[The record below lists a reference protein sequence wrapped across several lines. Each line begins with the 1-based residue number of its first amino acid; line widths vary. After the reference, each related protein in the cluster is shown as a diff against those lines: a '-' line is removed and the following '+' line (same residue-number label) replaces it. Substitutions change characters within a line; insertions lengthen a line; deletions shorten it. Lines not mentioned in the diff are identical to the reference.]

1 MFCLYFFLVYNL
13 FFYFPYGIL
22 NIDTTYIDRPPSHQ
36 IIKMSIFSFKNCICL
51 NQMKFTFTYG
61 LRSNFPQW
69 PTILQHLLKNYSFPY
84 FQKLLTWFLPR
95 PPSFW
100 SVSGNCFFGFLGGV
114 LLWFFFYFSNSFSTF
129 LTDSLLALLPP
140 AKCYCF
146 AMFYTRSSL
155 FSLKIPA
162 LPPQLQETTVCQR
175 PSLPVLQAHM
185 RGYGE
190 RPWGHL
196 NSKGLWSHVVGRALV
211 HL

>member
-1 MFCLYFFLVYNL
+1 MANYFV
-13 FFYFPYGIL
+13 
-22 NIDTTYIDRPPSHQ
+22 
-36 IIKMSIFSFKNCICL
+36 
-51 NQMKFTFTYG
+51 TFT
-61 LRSNFPQW
+61 
-69 PTILQHLLKNYSFPY
+69 KNYSFPY

-162 LPPQLQETTVCQR
+162 PPPQLQENTVCQR
-175 PSLPVLQAHM
+175 PSFQFCKPIWGAMEKGPEVASTPRGCDLTWWVGPCYISKSPCLRYTPHVLLFQA
-185 RGYGE
+185 YF
-190 RPWGHL
+190 
-196 NSKGLWSHVVGRALV
+196 S
-211 HL
+211 